1 MTETAGLR
9 ERKKRRTRQA
19 LVEAAYRLFDT
30 RGYDETTV
38 SAVAAAADVSP
49 ATFYLHF
56 PAKEDVL
63 FDGGRDLLDVAVA
76 AVAGRGLDEPATA
89 ALVRAIRAAVAASR
103 DGDRDPR
110 GDLEAIRL
118 RLITSV
124 PALRATLLHRV
135 FTAQQEL
142 AGALRAAYPDRLDA
156 IDAAALVGAVVGAI
170 LAAGQTAVT
179 AGQPLHTA
187 IERVLS
193 AVPDCAA

>member
-1 MTETAGLR
+1 LR

-63 FDGGRDLLDVAVA
+63 FAGGRDLLDVAVA
-76 AVAGRGLDEPATA
+76 AVAGRATGEPPRA
-89 ALVRAIRAAVAASR
+89 ALVRAIRAAVTAS

-110 GDLEAIRL
+110 GDLEPVRL

-142 AGALRAAYPDRLDA
+142 AAALGAAYPDQLDEL
-156 IDAAALVGAVVGAI
+156 DAAALVGAVVGAV
-170 LAAGQTAVT
+170 LAVGHAAVT
-179 AGQPLHTA
+179 AGQPLHPA

-193 AVPDCAA
+193 AVPTRGSRPGTR